1 MISPIYCRGI
11 FDVNIDTFMEKPW
24 NVPGVDITD
33 YFNFGFNE
41 STWKLYCASLVG
53 ILLCPRDL
61 IFSYYMTLVS
71 WFLCLDAHS
80 LFIHF
85 PC

>member
-1 MISPIYCRGI
+1 
-11 FDVNIDTFMEKPW
+11 MEKPW
-24 NVPGVDITD
+24 SVPGADITD

-61 IFSYYMTLVS
+61 SFSFYV
-71 WFLCLDAHS
+71 
-80 LFIHF
+80 
-85 PC
+85 